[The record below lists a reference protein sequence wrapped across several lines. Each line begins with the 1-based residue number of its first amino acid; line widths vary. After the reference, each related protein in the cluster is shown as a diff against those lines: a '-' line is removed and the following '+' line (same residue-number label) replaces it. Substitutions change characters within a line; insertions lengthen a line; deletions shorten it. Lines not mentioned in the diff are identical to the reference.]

1 MSMRLLTSALA
12 LVMGASAAMAD
23 TAYSLDVPTA
33 APYTRIDGHADAGS
47 FTDTVSFTLDAD
59 HSGYVWLFARQ
70 DWFFSN
76 LDAIQ
81 GATLSLTNE
90 TTGQTWLA
98 QNYALSQ
105 GGASYLDGGTLNL
118 ALAGLDPNKSL
129 YLSGD
134 FGAGAYSA
142 TISGVATGLNGGTYV
157 AKFSVTPAVPEPGT
171 VALMGLGLA
180 GLMVAHRRQ
189 RSLDR
194 A

>member
-1 MSMRLLTSALA
+1 MSMRLLITALA
-12 LVMGASAAMAD
+12 LAMGSSASMAD

-33 APYTRIDGHADAGS
+33 TPYTRIDGHADAGS

-81 GATLSLTNE
+81 GASLSLTNE

-105 GGASYLDGGTLNL
+105 GSVSYLDGGTLNL

-129 YLSGD
+129 WIAGD
-134 FGAGAYSA
+134 FGPGQYSA
-142 TISGVATGLNGGTYV
+142 FISGAATGLNGGTYV
-157 AKFSVTPAVPEPGT
+157 AKFSMAPAIPEPAT
-171 VALMGLGLA
+171 LWLMGLGLA
-180 GLMVAHRRQ
+180 ALSATQVTRR
-189 RSLDR
+189 R